1 MRRMTVEIESAASS
15 HITPLSIS
23 DEFAMQIA
31 LSLAGIPV
39 MVAAASVPSSIEI
52 KRRRRP

>member
-23 DEFAMQIA
+23 DELAMQIA

-52 KRRRRP
+52 KPRRRP